1 MLVFLLILMDHL
13 LKAYSRKIK
22 FNIIL
27 QNHQLMLLKNNLKM
41 EVQFISL
48 HNQHQLLIIK
58 FIKKKALNQRKELLL
73 KCLYSQLNKE
83 IRSLKASKVTV
94 KTSTKY
100 CLEEVIPVLTG
111 KVIQLTI
118 VKQNKTE

>member
-1 MLVFLLILMDHL
+1 MLVFLMILMDHL
-13 LKAYSRKIK
+13 LKAYSRKTK
-22 FNIIL
+22 FKYIR
-27 QNHQLMLLKNNLKM
+27 QNHQLMLLKNNSKM

-58 FIKKKALNQRKELLL
+58 FIKKKVLNQRKELLL

-83 IRSLKASKVTV
+83 IRSLKASKVTA
-94 KTSTKY
+94 KTSTKN

>member
-118 VKQNKTE
+118 VKQNKRE